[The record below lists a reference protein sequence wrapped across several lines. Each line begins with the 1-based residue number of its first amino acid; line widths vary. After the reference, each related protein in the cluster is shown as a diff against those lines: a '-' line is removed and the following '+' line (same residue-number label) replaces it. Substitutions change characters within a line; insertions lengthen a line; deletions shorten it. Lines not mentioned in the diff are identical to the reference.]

1 MYLRNIFEQ
10 FIYLFLPNPMIQPA
24 NPTDPG
30 LVLLIKTLG
39 VPRWGLATS
48 PLNGATA
55 RDVPNMIKQS
65 HWPKSWFK
73 CDQNLCERKVP
84 RVEL

>member
-1 MYLRNIFEQ
+1 M
-10 FIYLFLPNPMIQPA
+10 YLFLPNPMIQPA

-65 HWPKSWFK
+65 HWSKSWFK

-84 RVEL
+84 RLEL

>member
-1 MYLRNIFEQ
+1 M
-10 FIYLFLPNPMIQPA
+10 YLFLPNPMIQPA

-39 VPRWGLATS
+39 VPRWGLATN

-65 HWPKSWFK
+65 H
-73 CDQNLCERKVP
+73 
-84 RVEL
+84 